1 MSALSTLSCYH
12 GDVNYHKASLCTSS
26 KLLLSYKK
34 SQVFTY
40 VLKFSLPPGVHQPP
54 QTKRT
59 WNKWRAERFRQR
71 IFKLAGEE
79 KNLYQGYFHSLGNDS
94 ADKALLILRSRAQEQ
109 QCDLIHNVCCSVC
122 ESSHGRCSMSVFI
135 CQIKASDG
143 EAPFI
148 IKGSSTVAFCQIR
161 VARGNGQ
168 IKHVLRE
175 TKHNLAL

>member
-1 MSALSTLSCYH
+1 MHVLNVVTF
-12 GDVNYHKASLCTSS
+12 
-26 KLLLSYKK
+26 LLKCR
-34 SQVFTY
+34 VFTY

-54 QTKRT
+54 PNQENTEQVQNVSAKV
-59 WNKWRAERFRQR
+59 

-79 KNLYQGYFHSLGNDS
+79 KKNLYLGYFPSLGNDS

-109 QCDLIHNVCCSVC
+109 QCDFIHNVCCSVC
-122 ESSHGRCSMSVFI
+122 ESSHGRCTMSVFI

-143 EAPFI
+143 EAPSI

-168 IKHVLRE
+168 IQHVLRE